1 MIRKIQWFAMAVT
14 AVLCAA
20 CDAHIDVPDTAVRPG
35 HILCEDGTALSY
47 VQYEQSGKRAIAV
60 VFDTE
65 KRGDTEGDGY
75 AVYLWDIAPA
85 AFADSLGVAQGTS
98 ADIGALDGN
107 MNTFALYDTRETA
120 SPMAEAVFDLWRYGQ
135 SAYVP
140 SVAQMRLLYAAKAS
154 INPYIK
160 SCGGEPLPDDADEC
174 WYWTSTE
181 VEGQETAKAWLF
193 SMGSGAIQETPKL
206 QGHKVRAIVTL
217 YNEERRIIARL

>member
-1 MIRKIQWFAMAVT
+1 MT
-14 AVLCAA
+14 A
-20 CDAHIDVPDTAVRPG
+20 
-35 HILCEDGTALSY
+35 Y
-47 VQYEQSGKRAIAV
+47 
-60 VFDTE
+60 
-65 KRGDTEGDGY
+65 
-75 AVYLWDIAPA
+75 
-85 AFADSLGVAQGTS
+85 
-98 ADIGALDGN
+98 DGN
-107 MNTFALYDTRETA
+107 ENTFALYDTDDVS
-120 SPMAEAVFDLWRYGQ
+120 SPMAMQVFDMWRYGQ

-160 SCGGEPLPDDADEC
+160 SCGGELLPDDADEC

-217 YNEERRIIARL
+217 YNEE